1 MTGLLLDMER
11 SKGTSSVGS
20 SFPTKVQVSAAPAGS
35 MMFHAPWIAS
45 DGSDHGVSCSGTGR
59 CTSIKTEVIFDAN
72 EGFSETQ
79 LCLDRYDVLVVVF
92 TQPNFF
98 RVWTSQ
104 GVASLCLSLGQMM

>member
-59 CTSIKTEVIFDAN
+59 CTSIKTEVIFVAN

-79 LCLDRYDVLVVVF
+79 LCLDRYDMMF
-92 TQPNFF
+92 
-98 RVWTSQ
+98 
-104 GVASLCLSLGQMM
+104 LSLFSLSQTFFGFGLLKGWLHFV